1 MKRKKNQTGQSLI
14 EVLIAFTVIVLA
26 VVGLVSAT
34 VSSINSTNFAKRQ
47 SYITSQTQEAIE
59 AIRNDYYSK
68 NWDDFQASCQSTG
81 ESKLSDLPSDR
92 YSHSVT
98 CEPDSGGLKTIV
110 RVWWTKGDQTH
121 ESILEDFFAP
131 K

>member
-1 MKRKKNQTGQSLI
+1 MGQSLV

-34 VSSINSTNFAKRQ
+34 VSSISSTDFAKKQ
-47 SYITSQTQEAIE
+47 SYMTSQAQEAIE
-59 AIRNDYYSK
+59 AIRNDYYSQ

-81 ESKLSDLPSDR
+81 ENELSDLPPDL
-92 YSHSVT
+92 YSSRVV
-98 CEPDSGGLKTIV
+98 CELDSGGLKVTV
-110 RVWWTKGDQTH
+110 RIRWTKGGQTH
-121 ESILEDFFAP
+121 ESVLEDFFAP